1 MRIAAIDIVRGLCIV
16 LVVFGHT
23 PVFSEGML
31 DTLLTTIRMPLMFFI
46 AGAFLNT
53 RLSWRATLID
63 KADALLKPFVVM
75 ALLQAPV
82 RLALGYTSPEALTV
96 GMLAGGGAY
105 LVWIFQLW
113 YLTHLW
119 WVFAAGHALVVHGQ
133 FNRWHL
139 PAQMLFLL
147 ACFALGHTLSAQHW
161 LADMPATQ
169 ALTEVHWRGVP
180 FQLDQ
185 LPRNLVFFLLGQR
198 CQTLLRHWQFS
209 ARRLAVTSALFL
221 VTYTLAYGLPGTP
234 ITQPYASP
242 WSALGPL
249 AGMAMLVPLAGMA
262 MLVTVA
268 TGMAHLPLL
277 RSGLARC
284 GRDSLFILLFH
295 PPLLTVS
302 LQLWRMLLPHSPE
315 MCGALSWTCSIGLSL
330 CLAHVIRQHHWMAL
344 FWLPQ
349 RQVQAQRTA
358 PSLGLRGLTSFVP
371 PKPGA
376 HSS

>member
-1 MRIAAIDIVRGLCIV
+1 MRIAAIDVVRGLCIV

-23 PVFSEGML
+23 PVFSDSAL
-31 DTLLTTIRMPLMFFI
+31 NSLLCAVRMPLMFFI

-53 RLSWRATLID
+53 RTSWRATLID

-96 GMLAGGGAY
+96 GVLAGGGAY
-105 LVWIFQLW
+105 LAWIFQLW

-139 PAQMLFLL
+139 SMQALFLL
-147 ACFALGHTLSAQHW
+147 GCFALGHALTAQHW
-161 LADMPATQ
+161 LTDMPSTQ

-180 FQLDQ
+180 FQLDH
-185 LPRNLVFFLLGQR
+185 LPSHLVFFLLGYR
-198 CQTLLRHWQFS
+198 CQALLRHWRFS
-209 ARRLAVTSALFL
+209 AMRLAVTSMLFL
-221 VTYTLAYGLPGTP
+221 ATYTLAYGLPGTP
-234 ITQPYASP
+234 TPQPQALP
-242 WSALGPL
+242 WSMQVP
-249 AGMAMLVPLAGMA
+249 MTMLVSLAGMA
-262 MLVTVA
+262 MLVTMA
-268 TGMAHLPLL
+268 TGLAHLPWL

-295 PPLLTVS
+295 PPLQAIS
-302 LQLWRMLLPHSPE
+302 LKLWSMALPHSPGI
-315 MCGALSWTCSIGLSL
+315 CGALCWASSIGLSL
-330 CLAHVIRQHHWMAL
+330 GLAHVIRQHHWMAL

-349 RQVQAQRTA
+349 RQVQALRTA
-358 PSLGLRGLTSFVP
+358 PGLGLPGLKRFAP
-371 PKPGA
+371 PKPGV